1 MPGARTPDGGQPVVL
16 VVEDDRE
23 LLELNARR
31 LQGEYAVLTAADGE
45 AALEQMSDAVDVVVL
60 DRRMPGISGDELLD
74 AIRRRGYE
82 CRVTMLT
89 GVDPDYDIINMG
101 FDDYLVKP
109 VTRDEL
115 VSTVDA
121 LVARSAYDDA
131 IQEYFA
137 LAAKRASL
145 EVTKSESELQE
156 STEFDEL
163 TDRVEAVRT
172 EADEIVTELEEKS
185 VERLFEKV

>member
-1 MPGARTPDGGQPVVL
+1 MPGARTTDGGQPVVL
-16 VVEDDRE
+16 VVEDDEE

-31 LQGEYAVLTAADGE
+31 LQGEYEVLMARNGE
-45 AALEQMSDAVDVVVL
+45 AALEKMSDAVDVVVL
-60 DRRMPGISGDELLD
+60 DRRMPGLSGDELLD
-74 AIRRRGYE
+74 AIRSRGYE

-89 GVDPDYDIINMG
+89 GVDPDYDIIDMG
-101 FDDYLVKP
+101 FDDYLIKP

-115 VSTVDA
+115 LSTVDA
-121 LVARSAYDDA
+121 LIARSAYDDA

-156 STEFDEL
+156 SNEFDEL

-172 EADEIVTELEEKS
+172 EADEIVTDLEDES

>member
-1 MPGARTPDGGQPVVL
+1 MSGTPTNAGGQHVVL

-31 LQGEYAVLTAADGE
+31 LEGHYEVRTAADGE
-45 AALEQMSDAVDVVVL
+45 AALEKMSDAVDVVVL
-60 DRRMPGISGDELLD
+60 DRRMPGLSGDELLD
-74 AIRRRGYE
+74 AIRSRGYE

-89 GVDPDYDIINMG
+89 GVDPDYDIIDMG
-101 FDDYLVKP
+101 FDDYLIKP

-115 VSTVDA
+115 LSTVDA
-121 LVARSAYDDA
+121 LLARSAYDDA
-131 IQEYFA
+131 IQEYFS

-145 EVTKSESELQE
+145 EVTKSETELQS
-156 STEFDEL
+156 STEFDDL

-172 EADEIVTELEEKS
+172 EADDIVTDLEDES
-185 VERLFEKV
+185 VERLFDKV

>member
-1 MPGARTPDGGQPVVL
+1 MPGVHTTDGGQPVVL
-16 VVEDDRE
+16 VVEDDEE

-31 LQGEYAVLTAADGE
+31 LQGEYEVLTANDGE
-45 AALEQMSDAVDVVVL
+45 TALEEMSDAVDVVVL
-60 DRRMPGISGDELLD
+60 DRRMPGLSGDELLD
-74 AIRRRGYE
+74 AIRSRGYE

-89 GVDPDYDIINMG
+89 GVDPDYDIIDMG
-101 FDDYLVKP
+101 FDDYLIKP

-115 VSTVDA
+115 LSTVDA
-121 LVARSAYDDA
+121 LMARSAYDDA

-145 EVTKSESELQE
+145 EVTKSETELQE
-156 STEFDEL
+156 SNEFDEL
-163 TDRVEAVRT
+163 TNRVEAVRT
-172 EADEIVTELEEKS
+172 AADEIVTDLEDES

>member
-1 MPGARTPDGGQPVVL
+1 MPGVRTTDGGQPVVL
-16 VVEDDRE
+16 VVEDDEE

-31 LQGEYAVLTAADGE
+31 LQGEYEVRTARNGE
-45 AALEQMSDAVDVVVL
+45 AALEQMADAVDVVVL
-60 DRRMPGISGDELLD
+60 DRRMPGLSGDELLD
-74 AIRRRGYE
+74 AIRSRGYE

-89 GVDPDYDIINMG
+89 GVDPDYDIIDMG
-101 FDDYLVKP
+101 FDDYLIKP

-115 VSTVDA
+115 LSTVDA
-121 LVARSAYDDA
+121 LLARSAYDDA

-145 EVTKSESELQE
+145 EVTKTESELQE
-156 STEFDEL
+156 SNEFDEL
-163 TDRVEAVRT
+163 TNRVEAVRT
-172 EADEIVTELEEKS
+172 EADEIVTDLEDES